1 MSYIL
6 DALRRADSERER
18 GRIPGIHAL
27 PMPPA
32 LDEATA
38 APRAARWVWALGAT
52 GTLLAGV
59 LAWVLA
65 SPETP
70 TRQPPQ
76 ALSPATPAP
85 IRPLLADPAAVPAVP
100 PTVLARDDAS
110 ARPASTT
117 AAATATPGTTLT
129 RDTGA
134 SATLATPGAPPT
146 SAASGAPPTS
156 ATSATSATPVAVG
169 ASPITREAAAPAQTA
184 RTAAAGPAAAPGP
197 GPSLAVGPEPRIQAL
212 HELPEEV
219 RRAIPPLVV
228 NGSVYSKNPADRFL
242 IVNGQIV
249 RESEP
254 VAPDVMLEKIG
265 PRAAVLNSH
274 GHRFEISY

>member
-18 GRIPGIHAL
+18 GQVPGIHAL
-27 PMPPA
+27 SMPLA
-32 LDEATA
+32 LDKAPA
-38 APRAARWVWALGAT
+38 APRAARWVWALAAT

-65 SPETP
+65 SREAPMRAP
-70 TRQPPQ
+70 AQ

-85 IRPLLADPAAVPAVP
+85 VRPGAADPAAVPAVLP
-100 PTVLARDDAS
+100 KAFAPEDAS

-117 AAATATPGTTLT
+117 AAPATTGTTLPRGAGAPAT
-129 RDTGA
+129 PATPAAPAA
-134 SATLATPGAPPT
+134 SAPA
-146 SAASGAPPTS
+146 
-156 ATSATSATPVAVG
+156 AVG
-169 ASPITREAAAPAQTA
+169 ASPQAREAAPPAQIP
-184 RTAAAGPAAAPGP
+184 RTAGAGRAAASGP
-197 GPSLAVGPEPRIQAL
+197 GASAAIGTEPRIHAL

-228 NGSVYSKNPADRFL
+228 NGSVYSKNPEDRFL

-249 RESEP
+249 HESEP

-265 PRAAVLNSH
+265 PRAAVLNTH
-274 GHRFEISY
+274 GYRFEISY